1 MALTVAEALKELS
14 RLRNEREI
22 WMDIVEYLS
31 RCIDRESPSGKAN
44 AYITVREGGN
54 RVPQD
59 MVVGFVENINEE
71 RIDPLN
77 QMIEELE
84 SLNVY
89 EETEDDGP
97 EGKKKKTPSKKANK
111 QAAKPKAGSTRK
123 RIRAIPKPAGPK
135 AQSTG

>member
-1 MALTVAEALKELS
+1 MAQTVAEAVKELA

-44 AYITVREGGN
+44 NYITVREGGN

-59 MVVGFVENINEE
+59 MVVAFVENINEE

-77 QMIEELE
+77 QTIGELE
-84 SLNVY
+84 GLSVY

-97 EGKKKKTPSKKANK
+97 KTKKKSPSKKINR
-111 QAAKPKAGSTRK
+111 QAAKSKAGGTGK

-135 AQSTG
+135 AQSAG